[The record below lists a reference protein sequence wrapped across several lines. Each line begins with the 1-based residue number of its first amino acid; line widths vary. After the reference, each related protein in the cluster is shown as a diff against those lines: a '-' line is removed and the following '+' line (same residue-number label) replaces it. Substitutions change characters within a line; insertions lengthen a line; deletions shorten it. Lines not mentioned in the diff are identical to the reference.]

1 MESNYYT
8 APASARQFET
18 IKKYLGLELTENN
31 VTKIEASKII
41 KESIRK
47 MKVSKNHEIKKLSV
61 DLNTLKYRVG
71 PSIDNQRRFDVT
83 DEKEMKMIPAL
94 LAFEEYMMK
103 NITIFLEEDIKETGT
118 VELSTAKEK
127 KQYRFFGTGCSIS
140 YFKYNYNSTY
150 ASIFAAYYS
159 MYHKVYCKKVMEL
172 FDAEYLKYMETSG
185 FPFEAMWSQDYS
197 LNQKY
202 KSLCCQFA
210 RETTL
215 FPRTFNFSYYIN
227 LD

>member
-1 MESNYYT
+1 
-8 APASARQFET
+8 
-18 IKKYLGLELTENN
+18 
-31 VTKIEASKII
+31 
-41 KESIRK
+41 

-140 YFKYNYNSTY
+140 YFKYS
-150 ASIFAAYYS
+150 AS
-159 MYHKVYCKKVMEL
+159 
-172 FDAEYLKYMETSG
+172 
-185 FPFEAMWSQDYS
+185 
-197 LNQKY
+197 
-202 KSLCCQFA
+202 KSSI
-210 RETTL
+210 
-215 FPRTFNFSYYIN
+215 TF
-227 LD
+227 LQ